1 MGAIVNK
8 LSINKTFINSTQQ
21 INNVNCPNWHNA
33 QNSKDKIVYF
43 NEKKLGY

>member
-1 MGAIVNK
+1 MEVIANI
-8 LSINKTFINSTQQ
+8 LPINRMFINSTQQ